1 MIILVFSLQFPS
13 QIDFKTKSNLV
24 VLLSILH
31 KKRDKNYIIP
41 QPQISQDYPVNLSI
55 LITGGKETNKD
66 VCSIGE

>member
-1 MIILVFSLQFPS
+1 MG
-13 QIDFKTKSNLV
+13 V
-24 VLLSILH
+24 VYKKKCKNPLLLSLS
-31 KKRDKNYIIP
+31 

>member
-31 KKRDKNYIIP
+31 KKRDKNNIIP